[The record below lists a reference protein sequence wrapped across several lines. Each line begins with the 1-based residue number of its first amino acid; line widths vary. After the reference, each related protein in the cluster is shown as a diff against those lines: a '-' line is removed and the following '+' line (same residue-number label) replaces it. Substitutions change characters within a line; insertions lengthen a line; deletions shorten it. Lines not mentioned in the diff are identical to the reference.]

1 MKGCGFIIT
10 QCKATVIKLLV
21 SQAEPICKLGRGE
34 ALLNI
39 YLINKGVAMGVV
51 VGVATVFALIRTF
64 V

>member
-1 MKGCGFIIT
+1 MRARGNYLFL
-10 QCKATVIKLLV
+10 KLNPSENWV
-21 SQAEPICKLGRGE
+21 GGE